1 MKGLN
6 KAVDQTN
13 QMPSNF
19 KAELVTLEN
28 KFSSLSKQ
36 IEGSP
41 SRNEIGERNPPSISN
56 HFSVA
61 FRGLSTTYGPTKN
74 HTNSMNLAKEMLS
87 DIQPELDSF
96 IQEVQA
102 FAKKLENAGAPMILG
117 SL

>member
-1 MKGLN
+1 MRITRAIEKGFTELRTAIEILSHKAEKVETYMKGLN

-19 KAELVTLEN
+19 KAELVSLEN
-28 KFSSLSKQ
+28 KLSSLSKQ

-61 FRGLSTTYGPTKN
+61 FRGLYY
-74 HTNSMNLAKEMLS
+74 LWS
-87 DIQPELDSF
+87 D
-96 IQEVQA
+96 
-102 FAKKLENAGAPMILG
+102 KK
-117 SL
+117 SY